1 MKTVSLVLVKSKH
14 ISYPCASTCSALVHM
29 YFISQ
34 NYKTP
39 AGIGISDCCLESK
52 YFILI
57 FLGNV
62 LHLQAKNENN
72 VSSATEVQVL

>member
-1 MKTVSLVLVKSKH
+1 
-14 ISYPCASTCSALVHM
+14 M
-29 YFISQ
+29 YLSSQ
-34 NYKTP
+34 NYKSP
-39 AGIGISDCCLESK
+39 AGLGISGCCLESK

>member
-14 ISYPCASTCSALVHM
+14 ISYPCACSALVHK
-29 YFISQ
+29 YLSSQ
-34 NYKTP
+34 NYKSL
-39 AGIGISDCCLESK
+39 AGLGISGCCLESK